1 MYVDVIGGFLGSGKT
16 TTILHLLRERAMDPA
31 KTVLLVN
38 EFGKVGVDGALLEG
52 EGGAVRE
59 LASGCICC
67 TLKADFM
74 LQIEDIVATYAPEHV
89 VVEPSGVASMR
100 DVLQALTHPR
110 VAHLISEL
118 RTVLVLDVDDYD
130 WFVNMSDQ
138 FVDAQIGLAQLILLN
153 KTDLAEP
160 EAIAAVTADLE
171 RRNPEAVI
179 VPTTYGAFSWE
190 TVGPLLAPLPSR
202 RRSHGPARGLRVV
215 LGGDPGTG
223 GRRGHPGVLPGGLGG
238 SLRRRAAGEGCL
250 RRRRR
255 VRAARPGVTSSAR
268 DTVVLRRL
276 GQDQSGRDG
285 ARRRRPSW
293 ALSASVTGSVLEV
306 GTVAGDGRA
315 FGRSRRLIGAS
326 CAGRLESADH
336 ARQFGRA
343 NGRSRAPSTWW

>member
-1 MYVDVIGGFLGSGKT
+1 MFVDVIGGFLGSGKT

-38 EFGKVGVDGALLEG
+38 EFGKVGVDGALLSDH
-52 EGGAVRE
+52 GGAVRE

-110 VAHLISEL
+110 VAHLISEV

-130 WFVNMSDQ
+130 WFVNMSET

-190 TVGPLLAPLPSR
+190 TVAPLLAPLPSADGPTAR
-202 RRSHGPARGLRVV
+202 LEGYESFSAEIPGLVDGPAM
-215 LGGDPGTG
+215 
-223 GRRGHPGVLPGGLGG
+223 
-238 SLRRRAAGEGCL
+238 RAFFQAILEGCF
-250 RRRRR
+250 
-255 VRAARPGVTSSAR
+255 G
-268 DTVVLRRL
+268 DVLRAK
-276 GQDQSGRDG
+276 G
-285 ARRRRPSW
+285 
-293 ALSASVTGSVLEV
+293 VFEV
-306 GTVAGDGRA
+306 GDGCVRLDLA
-315 FGRSRRLIGAS
+315 SRRLHETPWSCGGWGRINLIGTGLDETAIVD
-326 CAGRLESADH
+326 AL
-336 ARQFGRA
+336 
-343 NGRSRAPSTWW
+343 SRATGRPIDMGTGHAAASGCHDD

>member
-1 MYVDVIGGFLGSGKT
+1 MFVDVIGGFLGSGKT

-38 EFGKVGVDGALLEG
+38 EFGQVGVDGALLSG
-52 EGGAVRE
+52 AGGAVRE

-74 LQIEDIVATYAPEHV
+74 LQIEDIAATYAPEHV

-100 DVLQALTHPR
+100 DVLQALSHPR

-153 KTDLAEP
+153 KTDLAQP

-190 TVGPLLAPLPSR
+190 TVGPLLAPLPSAD
-202 RRSHGPARGLRVV
+202 GPTARLEGYESFSAEIPGLVDGPVMRTFFQAVSE
-215 LGGDPGTG
+215 GRYGD
-223 GRRGHPGVLPGGLGG
+223 
-238 SLRRRAAGEGCL
+238 
-250 RRRRR
+250 
-255 VRAARPGVTSSAR
+255 
-268 DTVVLRRL
+268 VLRAK
-276 GQDQSGRDG
+276 GVFD
-285 ARRRRPSW
+285 
-293 ALSASVTGSVLEV
+293 V
-306 GTVAGDGRA
+306 GDGCVRFDLA
-315 FGRSRRLIGAS
+315 SRRLHETPWPCGGP
-326 CAGRLESADH
+326 GRINLVGTGLDQPAIVD
-336 ARQFGRA
+336 ALGRA
-343 NGRSRAPSTWW
+343 TGGPIDMGTGHGAAEASGHGAAEASGCHVD

>member
-1 MYVDVIGGFLGSGKT
+1 MFVDVIGGFLGSGKT

-38 EFGKVGVDGALLEG
+38 EFGKVGVDGALLTG
-52 EGGAVRE
+52 AGGAVRE

-74 LQIEDIVATYAPEHV
+74 LQIEDIAAAYAPEHV

-100 DVLQALTHPR
+100 DVLQALSHPR

-153 KTDLAEP
+153 KTDLAQP

-190 TVGPLLAPLPSR
+190 TVGPLLAPLPSADGPTAR
-202 RRSHGPARGLRVV
+202 LEGYDSLSAEISAPVDGPAMRAFFQTVSEGRF
-215 LGGDPGTG
+215 GD
-223 GRRGHPGVLPGGLGG
+223 
-238 SLRRRAAGEGCL
+238 
-250 RRRRR
+250 
-255 VRAARPGVTSSAR
+255 
-268 DTVVLRRL
+268 VLRAK
-276 GQDQSGRDG
+276 GVFD
-285 ARRRRPSW
+285 
-293 ALSASVTGSVLEV
+293 V
-306 GTVAGDGRA
+306 GNGCVRFDLA
-315 FGRSRRLIGAS
+315 SRRLHETPWRCCGS
-326 CAGRLESADH
+326 GRINLVGTGLDRPAIAEAL
-336 ARQFGRA
+336 
-343 NGRSRAPSTWW
+343 SRATGGLIDMGSGHGAAEASGCHVD

>member
-59 LASGCICC
+59 LSSGCICC

-130 WFVNMSDQ
+130 WFVEMSDT

-153 KTDLAEP
+153 KTDLAQP
-160 EAIAAVTADLE
+160 EAVAAVTADLE

-190 TVGPLLAPLPSR
+190 TVGPLLAPVPSADGPTAR
-202 RRSHGPARGLRVV
+202 LEGYESFSAEIPGLVDGAAIRAFFQAVSEGRFGDVLRAKGVFDVGDGCVRLDLASHRLHETPWNC
-215 LGGDPGTG
+215 GGSGRINLVGTG
-223 GRRGHPGVLPGGLGG
+223 LDEAAILHALG
-238 SLRRRAAGEGCL
+238 E
-250 RRRRR
+250 
-255 VRAARPGVTSSAR
+255 
-268 DTVVLRRL
+268 
-276 GQDQSGRDG
+276 
-285 ARRRRPSW
+285 
-293 ALSASVTGSVLEV
+293 VTGSVLEV
-306 GTVAGDGRA
+306 GTVAGEA
-315 FGRSRRLIGAS
+315 
-326 CAGRLESADH
+326 E
-336 ARQFGRA
+336 
-343 NGRSRAPSTWW
+343 PSGCHVD

>member
-1 MYVDVIGGFLGSGKT
+1 MFVDVIGGFLGSGKT

-38 EFGKVGVDGALLEG
+38 EFGKVGVDGALLSDQ
-52 EGGAVRE
+52 GGAVRE

-74 LQIEDIVATYAPEHV
+74 LQIEDIVAAYAPEHV

-110 VAHLISEL
+110 VAHLISEI

-130 WFVNMSDQ
+130 WFVNMSET

-179 VPTTYGAFSWE
+179 VPTSYGAFSWE
-190 TVGPLLAPLPSR
+190 TVGPLLAPLPSADGPTAR
-202 RRSHGPARGLRVV
+202 LEGYESFSAEIPGPVDGPA
-215 LGGDPGTG
+215 
-223 GRRGHPGVLPGGLGG
+223 
-238 SLRRRAAGEGCL
+238 
-250 RRRRR
+250 
-255 VRAARPGVTSSAR
+255 VRAFFQATLEGRFG
-268 DTVVLRRL
+268 DVLRAK
-276 GQDQSGRDG
+276 GVFD
-285 ARRRRPSW
+285 
-293 ALSASVTGSVLEV
+293 V
-306 GTVAGDGRA
+306 GDGCVRLDLA
-315 FGRSRRLIGAS
+315 SRRLHETSWSCGGSGRINLIGTGLDEA
-326 CAGRLESADH
+326 AIVDALGH
-336 ARQFGRA
+336 VTG
-343 NGRSRAPSTWW
+343 